1 MTAPYSFYRPK
12 RLQLPGQN
20 PPPADMFTLNHD
32 ALDRADATSAQAD
45 QINAYEQGPTPQ
57 EPAPRLSLGQR
68 LVKSLPDA
76 VGYGLSTIDPEA
88 RGAEAFLGGLGR
100 GYVGQQDRARADQQ
114 DAQHQSAIEQQ
125 QALERQRYAMQMR
138 GQLMGQ
144 ANDSARLS
152 LDQQRLGIDRTRAA
166 ADQARAERPV
176 AGEIPDWR
184 KEDFPSQPAWMKYH
198 ERISRAGGGGAQERG
213 QVTPAARFQERT
225 RLMAP
230 HWGANP
236 MTGAMEMQPGVSAA
250 EAARIV
256 GEAENGPGP
265 APVATGAPNPWS
277 GRGMG
282 SGTGGMAPRFQM
294 PQAPASGG
302 AMVHDAGASPR
313 PAANSGPGRAQDT
326 PDAADLE
333 RAKTDPGFA
342 AWLKKNGYA
351 VP

>member
-20 PPPADMFTLNHD
+20 PPPADMFTLNTD

-57 EPAPRLSLGQR
+57 APPERLSLGQR
-68 LVKSLPDA
+68 VVKSLPDA
-76 VGYGLSTIDPEA
+76 IGYGLSTIDPDA

-100 GYVGQQDRARADQQ
+100 GYVGQQDRARFDQQ
-114 DAQHQSAIEQQ
+114 EAQHQSAIEQQ

-152 LDQQRLGIDRTRAA
+152 IDQQRLGIDRTRAT
-166 ADQARAERPV
+166 ADETRARAAETNAARPS
-176 AGEIPDWR
+176 AGEIPEWQRQGYSSFDQWR
-184 KEDFPSQPAWMKYH
+184 GDRLS
-198 ERISRAGGGGAQERG
+198 ISRAGGAAERG

-236 MTGAMEMQPGVSAA
+236 MTGAMEMQPGVSAS

-256 GEAENGPGP
+256 GEAENGP
-265 APVATGAPNPWS
+265 AAATGTP
-277 GRGMG
+277 
-282 SGTGGMAPRFQM
+282 M
-294 PQAPASGG
+294 PGFGNIRLGPG
-302 AMVHDAGASPR
+302 AAQVHDAGAAPR